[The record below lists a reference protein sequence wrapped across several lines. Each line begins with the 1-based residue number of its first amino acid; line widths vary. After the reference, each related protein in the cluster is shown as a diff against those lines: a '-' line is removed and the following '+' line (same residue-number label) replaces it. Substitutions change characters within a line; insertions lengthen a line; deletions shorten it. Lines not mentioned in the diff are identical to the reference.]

1 LRHIA
6 GTVHFTI
13 VVNSNFDVNLSSH
26 PTEAAQLAPLIFIFA
41 RVHLSVRRRERH
53 SGNHQMVLLTVRRV
67 SSQDNFMNFHTF
79 AFNAWSEKRERL
91 LGMIRTSARD
101 MGAKEMCESKLTV

>member
-1 LRHIA
+1 
-6 GTVHFTI
+6 
-13 VVNSNFDVNLSSH
+13 
-26 PTEAAQLAPLIFIFA
+26 
-41 RVHLSVRRRERH
+41 
-53 SGNHQMVLLTVRRV
+53 
-67 SSQDNFMNFHTF
+67 MNFHTF